1 MGIKT
6 DWFQKCLGIDSFKLL
21 SLLRL
26 FLRELPSSGVSMAQ
40 GTTGFGATGFG
51 GKISAAGAKR
61 EAAEVEIHQ
70 RNEGGPLNNEHPML
84 VAKPPS
90 PL

>member
-1 MGIKT
+1 
-6 DWFQKCLGIDSFKLL
+6 
-21 SLLRL
+21 
-26 FLRELPSSGVSMAQ
+26 MAQ